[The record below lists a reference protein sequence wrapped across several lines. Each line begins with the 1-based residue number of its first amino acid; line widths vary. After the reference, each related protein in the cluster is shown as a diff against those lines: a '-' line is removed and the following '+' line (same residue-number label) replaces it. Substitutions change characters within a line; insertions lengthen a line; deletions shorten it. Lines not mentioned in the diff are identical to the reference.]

1 MSRIVGKPSVLVE
14 GSDALR
20 ELIETYATMD
30 IKAFC
35 AKWDLAISTVR
46 STASRR
52 GLRRLRG
59 KEAKIGT
66 ANTDRGIKHPSSPKP
81 EPETLLVPAYEPPKD
96 MIPPSL
102 LKQLRGRYSRVWRTP
117 SSRAELN
124 TMPVPY
130 PFSEIADAPYNRG
143 WIKRQKKQVVFCN
156 TLKTD
161 NDGLQRTHMSLDSG

>member
-1 MSRIVGKPSVLVE
+1 MSRRPGKRDVPYE
-14 GSDALR
+14 GGPALK

-35 AKWDLAISTVR
+35 AKWDLAIATVR

-52 GLRRLRG
+52 GLHRLRG
-59 KEAKIGT
+59 KQAKIGT
-66 ANTDRGIKHPSSPKP
+66 ANTNKGIQRPALPKP
-81 EPETLLVPAYEPPKD
+81 EPENPPVPAYEPPKD

-102 LKQLRGRYSRVWRTP
+102 LKQVRGRRLRAWKEP

-143 WIKRQKKQVVFCN
+143 
-156 TLKTD
+156 
-161 NDGLQRTHMSLDSG
+161 LDETPEETGRVIRHTKNR

>member
-1 MSRIVGKPSVLVE
+1 MSRRPGQRDVLYE
-14 GSDALR
+14 GGPALK
-20 ELIETYATMD
+20 ELIETYATMN

-35 AKWDLAISTVR
+35 AKWRLLIATVH

-52 GLRRLRG
+52 GLHRLRG
-59 KEAKIGT
+59 KQAKIGT
-66 ANTDRGIKHPSSPKP
+66 ANTNKGIQRPVLPKP
-81 EPETLLVPAYEPPKD
+81 EPETPPVPAYEPPKD

-102 LKQLRGRYSRVWRTP
+102 LKQVRGRRLRARKEP

-143 WIKRQKKQVVFCN
+143 LDETPEETGRVVRHTKN
-156 TLKTD
+156 
-161 NDGLQRTHMSLDSG
+161 R

>member
-1 MSRIVGKPSVLVE
+1 MSRRPGQRDVLYE
-14 GSDALR
+14 GGPALK

-35 AKWDLAISTVR
+35 AKWDLAIATVR

-52 GLRRLRG
+52 GL
-59 KEAKIGT
+59 T
-66 ANTDRGIKHPSSPKP
+66 
-81 EPETLLVPAYEPPKD
+81 
-96 MIPPSL
+96 PPSL
-102 LKQLRGRYSRVWRTP
+102 LKQVRGRRLRAWKEP

-143 WIKRQKKQVVFCN
+143 
-156 TLKTD
+156 
-161 NDGLQRTHMSLDSG
+161 LDETPEETGRVIRHTKNR

>member
-1 MSRIVGKPSVLVE
+1 MSRRPGQRDVLYE
-14 GSDALR
+14 GGPALK

-35 AKWDLAISTVR
+35 AKWDLAIATVR

-52 GLRRLRG
+52 GLLRLRV
-59 KEAKIGT
+59 KVPKKDT
-66 ANTDRGIKHPSSPKP
+66 ANTNKGIQRPVLPKP
-81 EPETLLVPAYEPPKD
+81 EPETPPVPAYEPPKD

-102 LKQLRGRYSRVWRTP
+102 LKQVRGRRLRAWKEP

-130 PFSEIADAPYNRG
+130 PFCLQSDLRFTKAEDEVPAESHKSVKHDKNR
-143 WIKRQKKQVVFCN
+143 
-156 TLKTD
+156 
-161 NDGLQRTHMSLDSG
+161 

>member
-1 MSRIVGKPSVLVE
+1 MSRRPGQRDVLYE
-14 GSDALR
+14 GGPALK

-35 AKWDLAISTVR
+35 AKWDLAIATVR

-52 GLRRLRG
+52 GLHRLRG
-59 KEAKIGT
+59 KQAKIGT
-66 ANTDRGIKHPSSPKP
+66 ANTNKGIQRPVLPKS
-81 EPETLLVPAYEPPKD
+81 EPETPPVPAYEPPKD

-102 LKQLRGRYSRVWRTP
+102 LKQVRGRRLRAWKEP

-143 WIKRQKKQVVFCN
+143 
-156 TLKTD
+156 
-161 NDGLQRTHMSLDSG
+161 LDETPEETGRVIRHTKNR

>member
-1 MSRIVGKPSVLVE
+1 MSRIAGKPSVLVE

-35 AKWDLAISTVR
+35 TKWGLSIATVR

-52 GLRRLRG
+52 GLLRER
-59 KEAKIGT
+59 KKATKIVT
-66 ANTDRGIKHPSSPKP
+66 ANTNTDKQRRPRKSAPV
-81 EPETLLVPAYEPPKD
+81 VPPPPPVPVYEPPAD
-96 MIPPSL
+96 MIPPNV
-102 LKQLRGRYSRVWRTP
+102 LKHTRGYRKRSWKDPVSRR
-117 SSRAELN
+117 ELN

-143 WIKRQKKQVVFCN
+143 LDQTPEETGCVVKRTKN
-156 TLKTD
+156 
-161 NDGLQRTHMSLDSG
+161 R

>member
-35 AKWDLAISTVR
+35 AKWDLAIATVR

-52 GLRRLRG
+52 GLLRLRV
-59 KEAKIGT
+59 KVPKKDTAKAVKPT
-66 ANTDRGIKHPSSPKP
+66 ARRGRKPKAV
-81 EPETLLVPAYEPPKD
+81 ETPPPPPVPAYEPPKD

-102 LKQLRGRYSRVWRTP
+102 LKQVRGRRLRAWKEP

-143 WIKRQKKQVVFCN
+143 
-156 TLKTD
+156 
-161 NDGLQRTHMSLDSG
+161 LDETSEETGRVIRHTKNR

>member
-1 MSRIVGKPSVLVE
+1 MSRRPGQRDVLYE
-14 GSDALR
+14 GSPALK

-35 AKWDLAISTVR
+35 AKWDLAIATVR

-52 GLRRLRG
+52 GLHRLRG
-59 KEAKIGT
+59 KQAKIGT
-66 ANTDRGIKHPSSPKP
+66 ANTNKGIQRPVLPKP
-81 EPETLLVPAYEPPKD
+81 EPETPSVPAYEPPKD

-102 LKQLRGRYSRVWRTP
+102 LKQVRGRRLRAWKEP
-117 SSRAELN
+117 SSRGELN

-143 WIKRQKKQVVFCN
+143 
-156 TLKTD
+156 
-161 NDGLQRTHMSLDSG
+161 LDETPEETGRVIRHTKNR

>member
-1 MSRIVGKPSVLVE
+1 MSRIAGKPSVLVE

-35 AKWDLAISTVR
+35 AKWGLSIATVR

-52 GLRRLRG
+52 GLLRER
-59 KEAKIGT
+59 KKATKIVT
-66 ANTDRGIKHPSSPKP
+66 ANTNKDKQRRPRKSVPAVPP
-81 EPETLLVPAYEPPKD
+81 PVPAYEPPKD

-102 LKQLRGRYSRVWRTP
+102 LKQVRGRRLRAWKEP

-143 WIKRQKKQVVFCN
+143 
-156 TLKTD
+156 
-161 NDGLQRTHMSLDSG
+161 LDETPEETGRVIRHTKNR

>member
-1 MSRIVGKPSVLVE
+1 MSRIAGKPSVLVE

-35 AKWDLAISTVR
+35 AKWGLSIATVR

-52 GLRRLRG
+52 GLLRER
-59 KEAKIGT
+59 KKATKIVT
-66 ANTDRGIKHPSSPKP
+66 ANTNKGIQRPVLPKP
-81 EPETLLVPAYEPPKD
+81 EPETPPVPAYEPPKD

-102 LKQLRGRYSRVWRTP
+102 LKQVRGRRLRAWKEP

-143 WIKRQKKQVVFCN
+143 LDETPSETKRVIRHSKN
-156 TLKTD
+156 
-161 NDGLQRTHMSLDSG
+161 R

>member
-1 MSRIVGKPSVLVE
+1 MSRRPGQRDVLYE
-14 GSDALR
+14 GGPALK

-35 AKWDLAISTVR
+35 AKWDLAIATVR

-52 GLRRLRG
+52 GLLRLRV
-59 KEAKIGT
+59 KVPKKDT
-66 ANTDRGIKHPSSPKP
+66 ANTVKPTAHRGRKPKAV
-81 EPETLLVPAYEPPKD
+81 ETPPPPPVPAYEPPKD

-102 LKQLRGRYSRVWRTP
+102 LKQLRGRYSRAWRTP

-130 PFSEIADAPYNRG
+130 PFSEIADAP
-143 WIKRQKKQVVFCN
+143 
-156 TLKTD
+156 
-161 NDGLQRTHMSLDSG
+161 LQPRVG